1 MIDHLSVGVDDIKL
15 AKEFYNP
22 VFETIGISPLAE
34 MDGLL
39 AYGVKTIQF
48 LAMSPHDG
56 NISSSGNGTHI
67 AFSAKTPDEV
77 DRFYASSLSNGGTCA
92 GEPGPRAYPHA
103 EVYAAYVRDP
113 FGNKLEVLTN
123 GFTG

>member
-1 MIDHLSVGVDDIKL
+1 MIDHLSVGVDDIKS
-15 AKEFYNP
+15 AKKFYDSI
-22 VFETIGISPLAE
+22 FKTIGISRLAE

-39 AYGVKTIQF
+39 AYGIEAIQF
-48 LAMSPHDG
+48 LAMYPHDG
-56 NISSSGNGTHI
+56 NGSSAGNGTHI

-77 DRFYASSLSNGGTCA
+77 DRFHASALSIGGTCEGA
-92 GEPGPRAYPHA
+92 PGPRVYPHA